1 MNSMKIKATFQQE
14 VYVDPA
20 EAFEQIKA
28 HLGFAPYRAF
38 VTIKDGELVQGE
50 DVSWCPTLTPRSRC
64 RCK

>member
-1 MNSMKIKATFQQE
+1 MNNIKIKATFQQE

-38 VTIKDGELVQGE
+38 VTIKDGELV
-50 DVSWCPTLTPRSRC
+50 
-64 RCK
+64 